1 MVSVSALMIC
11 VFVKYIG
18 HIASR
23 AVACRDMFCAGRVPE
38 EDLKRTLHACGG
50 SILTTVTGIS
60 DSVLGTCGVFEEEQ
74 IGGER

>member
-1 MVSVSALMIC
+1 
-11 VFVKYIG
+11 
-18 HIASR
+18 
-23 AVACRDMFCAGRVPE
+23 MFCAGRVPE